1 MKSDEIN
8 LLTLNISSDRRK
20 NVIFITV
27 SGPVNAAQSPRLRE
41 AIGEAF
47 KKEVQAVIIDMNGVD
62 YMDSSGLAT
71 FVEAVQKAEERGAKF
86 AILGNMHERIQHLF
100 EITRLDGLF
109 LRFQSKEEVLNT
121 IMNDE

>member
-1 MKSDEIN
+1 MKSNGIN
-8 LLTLNISSDRRK
+8 LLSLNISSELRK
-20 NVIFITV
+20 NIVIITV

-47 KKEVQAVIIDMNGVD
+47 KKDVQAVIIDMNGVD

-86 AILGNMHERIQHLF
+86 AILGNVRERIQHLF
-100 EITRLDGLF
+100 EITRLEGLF
-109 LRFQSKEEVLNT
+109 LRFQSKEEALNAF
-121 IMNDE
+121 D